1 VKTSCEYFG
10 NSTSLLDQPEGEWF
24 GRQFELV
31 RKSLEKV
38 NLNHVDP
45 STKATEYI
53 RQSLVKPLK
62 PWSTK
67 VLATSVLPPNRA
79 SSNYRI
85 DYQVRSTEAGTD
97 SKKLISLELVFDN
110 RQAVGTNLLKLESS
124 ARQFVSDTKGICMSL
139 IVAPSQN
146 LKDLGFWDNS
156 VATGPEY
163 SWAIRKAY
171 SFLISHP
178 LVLITVS

>member
-10 NSTSLLDQPEGEWF
+10 NSASLLDEPEGQWF
-24 GRQFELV
+24 RVQSELV
-31 RKSLEKV
+31 QKSLKSV
-38 NLNHVDP
+38 DLNRINP
-45 STKATEYI
+45 AMKATELI
-53 RQSLVKPLK
+53 RQSLVNPLK

-67 VLATSVLPPNRA
+67 VLVTSVLPPNRA

-85 DYQVRSTEAGTD
+85 DYQARNTEESSS
-97 SKKLISLELVFDN
+97 SKGLISLELAFDN

-146 LKDLGFWDNS
+146 LKEYGFWDNS
-156 VATGPEY
+156 VATGAEY